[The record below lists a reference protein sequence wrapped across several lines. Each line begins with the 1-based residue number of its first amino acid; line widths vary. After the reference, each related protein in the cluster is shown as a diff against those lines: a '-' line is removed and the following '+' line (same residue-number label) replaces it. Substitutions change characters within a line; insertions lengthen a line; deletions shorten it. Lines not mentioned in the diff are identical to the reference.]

1 VRQKILLMI
10 GSALLAAV
18 LFLLPNDARLLMLF
32 GVALLL
38 GLTLYHA
45 TFGFA
50 SAYRQLILHGRIEGV
65 RAHLLLL
72 ALATVLFAPIL
83 ASGSV
88 FGHGVSGAY
97 APFSLQ
103 VAVGAL
109 MFGIGMQLGN
119 GCASGTLYA
128 VGGGSPRMLL
138 TLISFVAGSFWA
150 SLHLGWWQELPSLGV
165 VTLGHVLGW
174 PLAVAMQL
182 LLLAVIWWGLSRW
195 GKTAERD
202 EKVEYR
208 FLRGP
213 WPLLIGALLLALLNF
228 AVLLIAGHP
237 WSITWGF
244 SLWGAK
250 AAMLLGWQPWSSD
263 FWVGGFQQAA
273 LERSLLLDETSLMN
287 LGILLGAFLAATLA
301 LRFKPNF
308 VFEGRSLLAAVIGG
322 VLMGYGARIGFGC
335 NIGAFFSGI
344 ASTSLHGWLWIVFA
358 LPGCWL
364 GIRLRPWFGLC
375 ND

>member
-1 VRQKILLMI
+1 MAQKIGLLI
-10 GSALLAAV
+10 AFFLLSWV
-18 LFLLPNDARLLMLF
+18 VFLLPSEGRLLMLF
-32 GVALLL
+32 AVALLM

-50 SAYRQLILHGRIEGV
+50 SAYRQLLLRGRVRGV
-65 RAHLLLL
+65 MAHLLML
-72 ALATVLFAPIL
+72 ALATLLFAPIL
-83 ASGSV
+83 ANGSV
-88 FGHGVSGAY
+88 FDHGVTGAN
-97 APFSLQ
+97 APVALQ

-109 MFGIGMQLGN
+109 LFGIGMQLGN

-138 TLISFVAGSFWA
+138 TLVSFVAGSFWA
-150 SLHLGWWQELPSLGV
+150 SLHLGWWQALPSLGV
-165 VTLGHVLGW
+165 VTLGDELGW
-174 PLAVAMQL
+174 PLAVAVQL
-182 LLLAVIWWGLSRW
+182 SLLALIGWGLFRW
-195 GKTAERD
+195 GRQEPES
-202 EKVEYR
+202 EKKSDH
-208 FLRGP
+208 FLSGP

-250 AAMLLGWQPWSSD
+250 AAMLLGWQPWSSG
-263 FWVGGFQQAA
+263 FWLGGFQQAA

-287 LGILLGAFLAATLA
+287 LGILLGAFLAAVMA
-301 LRFKPNF
+301 LRFKPSF
-308 VFEGRSLLAAVIGG
+308 VIEGRSLLAALIGG
-322 VLMGYGARIGFGC
+322 LLMGYGARIGFGC

-364 GIRLRPWFGLC
+364 GIQLRPRFGLC